1 MLSLKISLLLLLG
14 MFIFVNNS
22 PIDDPELKLNNA
34 EQSEFDQEGELEI
47 ELLKTIRKGIMA
59 EIILR
64 NRLNKDLDE
73 DPITTLE
80 KRFPKW
86 RSGDTRSRVKQLHQN
101 RDNNQIDYSPM
112 LRKIWENN
120 MLEKNRLY
128 QNLLG

>member
-1 MLSLKISLLLLLG
+1 MFSLKLSLFLLLG
-14 MFIFVNNS
+14 IVIFVNSS
-22 PIDDPELKLNNA
+22 PIDDPELKSNS
-34 EQSEFDQEGELEI
+34 EVQSEYDQDGELEA

-64 NRLNKDLDE
+64 ERLNKKLDE
-73 DPITTLE
+73 ELDTTKE

-86 RSGDTRSRVKQLHQN
+86 RSGDTRSRVKQLHHNQ
-101 RDNNQIDYSPM
+101 DNYLNDYSPM

>member
-1 MLSLKISLLLLLG
+1 MLSTKSSFLLLLG
-14 MFIFVNNS
+14 LVILVNS
-22 PIDDPELKLNNA
+22 TPIDDQESKS
-34 EQSEFDQEGELEI
+34 SEIETSGIEDNGELEV

-59 EIILR
+59 EFILR
-64 NRLNKDLDE
+64 EKLSKELDE
-73 DPITTLE
+73 KLDTTKE

-86 RSGDTRSRVKQLHQN
+86 RSGDTRSRVKQLYQN
-101 RDNNQIDYSPM
+101 NDNHLSDYSPM